1 MKKVNDFLVAP
12 KVEKLKE
19 IFSLTNEEKK
29 QIAKKYWIILFV
41 LFIISAVILFLN
53 PLSPIFLVQ
62 GTFEKI
68 ISWVSFILFSTIFI
82 WIFSL
87 IVWGIWKI
95 LTKKWETEEEIKN
108 YQEKTTFINALLVVI
123 FSEIIGAIA
132 FICASISFIM
142 GWNIILILFSIL
154 FAIWNLVILYQWLV
168 AITGSNWKILL
179 LFIIIFLIYGAYDY
193 KMEEYN
199 KKAEEAV
206 RIMNEQSERTLK
218 AIEEVEQMD

>member
-19 IFSLTNEEKK
+19 IFSLENEEKK
-29 QIAKKYWIILFV
+29 QIAKKYWIILFL

-95 LTKKWETEEEIKN
+95 LTKKWKTEEEIKN

-142 GWNIILILFSIL
+142 GGNIILILFTIL
-154 FAIWNLVILYQWLV
+154 FAIWSLIILYQWLV

-199 KKAEEAV
+199 KKAEETV

>member
-53 PLSPIFLVQ
+53 PLSPIFLIQ

-68 ISWVSFILFSTIFI
+68 TSWVSFILFSTISI

-95 LTKKWETEEEIKN
+95 LTKKWKTEEEIKN
-108 YQEKTTFINALLVVI
+108 YQEKTIFINALLVVI

-142 GWNIILILFSIL
+142 GWNIILILFTIL
-154 FAIWNLVILYQWLV
+154 FAIWSLIILYQWLV

-199 KKAEEAV
+199 KKAEEAI
-206 RIMNEQSERTLK
+206 RKMNEQSERTLK
-218 AIEEVEQMD
+218 AIEEVEQIN

>member
-1 MKKVNDFLVAP
+1 M
-12 KVEKLKE
+12 
-19 IFSLTNEEKK
+19 
-29 QIAKKYWIILFV
+29 
-41 LFIISAVILFLN
+41 
-53 PLSPIFLVQ
+53 
-62 GTFEKI
+62 
-68 ISWVSFILFSTIFI
+68 
-82 WIFSL
+82 
-87 IVWGIWKI
+87 
-95 LTKKWETEEEIKN
+95 
-108 YQEKTTFINALLVVI
+108 
-123 FSEIIGAIA
+123 
-132 FICASISFIM
+132 
-142 GWNIILILFSIL
+142 ILFSIL

>member
-95 LTKKWETEEEIKN
+95 LTKKWKTEEEIKN

-142 GWNIILILFSIL
+142 G
-154 FAIWNLVILYQWLV
+154 
-168 AITGSNWKILL
+168 
-179 LFIIIFLIYGAYDY
+179 
-193 KMEEYN
+193 
-199 KKAEEAV
+199 
-206 RIMNEQSERTLK
+206 
-218 AIEEVEQMD
+218 

>member
-41 LFIISAVILFLN
+41 LFITSAVILFLN
-53 PLSPIFLVQ
+53 PLSPIFLAQ

-68 ISWVSFILFSTIFI
+68 ISWVSFILFSIIFI

-95 LTKKWETEEEIKN
+95 LTKKWKTEEEIKN
-108 YQEKTTFINALLVVI
+108 YQEKTTFINALLVII

-142 GWNIILILFSIL
+142 GWNIILILFTIL

-179 LFIIIFLIYGAYDY
+179 LFIIIFLIYGVYDY

-199 KKAEEAV
+199 KKAEEAI